1 MGKLKR
7 SCLAGSF
14 VLHTMIIALLVL
26 GPMLLAKRQ
35 EKVQVIDLIPSEI
48 VDQILSPKVS
58 VTPPTTTQTK
68 PTPPK
73 PKPVKITKPKP
84 KPTPPRPKPV
94 KTTKPKPKPTP
105 PKPKPIKITK
115 PKPKI
120 KVNLKPVKITK
131 PKPKIKVNLKPTI
144 RRPDSSKVKAQQE
157 AAERARKANA
167 KRQETLNNSINRLS
181 SNLSGSTAVNAPLG
195 RLAAA
200 NYESLIRKKYMD
212 ATFHPGAINRDPVVK
227 VRLVI
232 ARSGK
237 VLSARIIN
245 NSGVTSWDRAVQK
258 SLDRVKHIAPFPKS
272 ISGSKKTF
280 TLNFNSRS
288 FK

>member
-14 VLHTMIIALLVL
+14 VLHAMIIALLVL

-58 VTPPTTTQTK
+58 VTPPTTTKTK

-84 KPTPPRPKPV
+84 
-94 KTTKPKPKPTP
+94 TP
-105 PKPKPIKITK
+105 PKP
-115 PKPKI
+115 
-120 KVNLKPVKITK
+120 KPVKITK
-131 PKPKIKVNLKPTI
+131 PKPQIKVNLKPTI

-157 AAERARKANA
+157 AAERARKAYA

-232 ARSGK
+232 ARSGN
-237 VLSARIIN
+237 VLSAQIIN

>member
-58 VTPPTTTQTK
+58 VTPSTTTQTK

-84 KPTPPRPKPV
+84 KPV
-94 KTTKPKPKPTP
+94 KTTKPKPQ
-105 PKPKPIKITK
+105 
-115 PKPKI
+115 
-120 KVNLKPVKITK
+120 
-131 PKPKIKVNLKPTI
+131 IKVNLKPTI

-167 KRQETLNNSINRLS
+167 KRQETLNKSINRLS

-232 ARSGK
+232 SRSGN
-237 VLSARIIN
+237 VLSAQIIN

>member
-14 VLHTMIIALLVL
+14 LLHTMIIALLVL

-84 KPTPPRPKPV
+84 Q
-94 KTTKPKPKPTP
+94 
-105 PKPKPIKITK
+105 
-115 PKPKI
+115 
-120 KVNLKPVKITK
+120 
-131 PKPKIKVNLKPTI
+131 IKVNLKPTI

-157 AAERARKANA
+157 AAERARKAYA

-232 ARSGK
+232 ARSGN
-237 VLSARIIN
+237 VLSAQIIN

>member
-58 VTPPTTTQTK
+58 VTPPTTTKTK

-84 KPTPPRPKPV
+84 Q
-94 KTTKPKPKPTP
+94 
-105 PKPKPIKITK
+105 
-115 PKPKI
+115 
-120 KVNLKPVKITK
+120 
-131 PKPKIKVNLKPTI
+131 IKVNLKPTI

-157 AAERARKANA
+157 AAERARKAYA
-167 KRQETLNNSINRLS
+167 KRKETLNNSINRLS

-232 ARSGK
+232 ARSGN
-237 VLSARIIN
+237 VLSAQIIN

>member
-58 VTPPTTTQTK
+58 VTPPTTTKTK

-84 KPTPPRPKPV
+84 KPTPPKPKPV
-94 KTTKPKPKPTP
+94 KTTKPKPQ
-105 PKPKPIKITK
+105 
-115 PKPKI
+115 
-120 KVNLKPVKITK
+120 
-131 PKPKIKVNLKPTI
+131 IKVNLKPTI

-157 AAERARKANA
+157 AAERARKAYA

-232 ARSGK
+232 ARSGN
-237 VLSARIIN
+237 VLSAQIIN

>member
-58 VTPPTTTQTK
+58 VTPPTTTKTK

-84 KPTPPRPKPV
+84 KPTPPKP
-94 KTTKPKPKPTP
+94 
-105 PKPKPIKITK
+105 
-115 PKPKI
+115 
-120 KVNLKPVKITK
+120 KPVKITK
-131 PKPKIKVNLKPTI
+131 PKPQIKVNLKPTI

-167 KRQETLNNSINRLS
+167 QRQETLNNSINRLS

-232 ARSGK
+232 ARSGN
-237 VLSARIIN
+237 VLSAQIIN

>member
-14 VLHTMIIALLVL
+14 VLHAMIIALLVL

-58 VTPPTTTQTK
+58 VTPPTTTKTK

-84 KPTPPRPKPV
+84 Q
-94 KTTKPKPKPTP
+94 
-105 PKPKPIKITK
+105 
-115 PKPKI
+115 
-120 KVNLKPVKITK
+120 
-131 PKPKIKVNLKPTI
+131 IKVNLKPTI

-157 AAERARKANA
+157 AAERARKAYA

-232 ARSGK
+232 ARSGN
-237 VLSARIIN
+237 VLSAQIIN

>member
-14 VLHTMIIALLVL
+14 VLHAMIIALLVL

-58 VTPPTTTQTK
+58 VTPPTTTKTK

-84 KPTPPRPKPV
+84 Q
-94 KTTKPKPKPTP
+94 
-105 PKPKPIKITK
+105 
-115 PKPKI
+115 
-120 KVNLKPVKITK
+120 
-131 PKPKIKVNLKPTI
+131 IKVNLKPTI

-157 AAERARKANA
+157 AAERARKAKA

-232 ARSGK
+232 ARSGN
-237 VLSARIIN
+237 VLSAQIIN

>member
-14 VLHTMIIALLVL
+14 VLHAMIIALLVL

-58 VTPPTTTQTK
+58 VTPPTTTKTK
-68 PTPPK
+68 PTPSK

-84 KPTPPRPKPV
+84 Q
-94 KTTKPKPKPTP
+94 
-105 PKPKPIKITK
+105 
-115 PKPKI
+115 
-120 KVNLKPVKITK
+120 
-131 PKPKIKVNLKPTI
+131 IKVNLKPTI

-232 ARSGK
+232 ARSGN
-237 VLSARIIN
+237 VLSAQIIN

>member
-14 VLHTMIIALLVL
+14 VLHAMIIALLVL

-58 VTPPTTTQTK
+58 VTPPTTTKTK

-84 KPTPPRPKPV
+84 KPTPPKPKPV
-94 KTTKPKPKPTP
+94 KTTKPKPQ
-105 PKPKPIKITK
+105 
-115 PKPKI
+115 
-120 KVNLKPVKITK
+120 
-131 PKPKIKVNLKPTI
+131 IKVNLKPTI

-167 KRQETLNNSINRLS
+167 RRQETLNNSINRLS

-200 NYESLIRKKYMD
+200 NYESLMRKKYMD

-227 VRLVI
+227 VRFVI
-232 ARSGK
+232 ARSGN
-237 VLSARIIN
+237 VLSAQIIN

>member
-14 VLHTMIIALLVL
+14 VLHAMIIALLVL

-58 VTPPTTTQTK
+58 VTPPTTTKTK

-84 KPTPPRPKPV
+84 Q
-94 KTTKPKPKPTP
+94 
-105 PKPKPIKITK
+105 
-115 PKPKI
+115 
-120 KVNLKPVKITK
+120 
-131 PKPKIKVNLKPTI
+131 IKVNLKPTI

-157 AAERARKANA
+157 AAERARKAYA
-167 KRQETLNNSINRLS
+167 KRKETLNNSINRLS

-232 ARSGK
+232 ARSGN
-237 VLSARIIN
+237 VLSAQIIN

>member
-7 SCLAGSF
+7 SFLAGSF

-84 KPTPPRPKPV
+84 KPTPPKP
-94 KTTKPKPKPTP
+94 
-105 PKPKPIKITK
+105 
-115 PKPKI
+115 
-120 KVNLKPVKITK
+120 KPVKITK
-131 PKPKIKVNLKPTI
+131 PKPQIKVNLKPTI

-167 KRQETLNNSINRLS
+167 KRQETLNNSISRLS

-232 ARSGK
+232 SRNGN
-237 VLSARIIN
+237 VLSAQIIN
-245 NSGVTSWDRAVQK
+245 NSSVTSWDRAVQK

>member
-58 VTPPTTTQTK
+58 VTPPTTTKTK

-84 KPTPPRPKPV
+84 
-94 KTTKPKPKPTP
+94 TP
-105 PKPKPIKITK
+105 PKP
-115 PKPKI
+115 
-120 KVNLKPVKITK
+120 KPVKITK
-131 PKPKIKVNLKPTI
+131 PKPQIKVNLKPTI

-157 AAERARKANA
+157 AAERARKAYA

-232 ARSGK
+232 ARSGN
-237 VLSARIIN
+237 VLSAQIIN

>member
-48 VDQILSPKVS
+48 VDQILSPKVT

-84 KPTPPRPKPV
+84 KPTPSKP
-94 KTTKPKPKPTP
+94 
-105 PKPKPIKITK
+105 
-115 PKPKI
+115 
-120 KVNLKPVKITK
+120 KPVKITK
-131 PKPKIKVNLKPTI
+131 PKPQIKVNLKPTI

-181 SNLSGSTAVNAPLG
+181 SNLSGSTAVNAPFG
-195 RLAAA
+195 RLATA
-200 NYESLIRKKYMD
+200 NYESFIRKKYMD

-232 ARSGK
+232 ARSGN
-237 VLSARIIN
+237 VLSAQIIN

>member
-14 VLHTMIIALLVL
+14 VLHAMIIALLVL

-58 VTPPTTTQTK
+58 VTPPTTTKTK

-84 KPTPPRPKPV
+84 KPTPPKP
-94 KTTKPKPKPTP
+94 
-105 PKPKPIKITK
+105 
-115 PKPKI
+115 
-120 KVNLKPVKITK
+120 KPVKITK
-131 PKPKIKVNLKPTI
+131 PKPQIKVNLKPTI

-232 ARSGK
+232 ARSGN
-237 VLSARIIN
+237 VLSAQIIN

>member
-58 VTPPTTTQTK
+58 VTPPTTTKTK

-84 KPTPPRPKPV
+84 Q
-94 KTTKPKPKPTP
+94 
-105 PKPKPIKITK
+105 
-115 PKPKI
+115 
-120 KVNLKPVKITK
+120 
-131 PKPKIKVNLKPTI
+131 IKVNLKPTI

-181 SNLSGSTAVNAPLG
+181 SNLSRSTAVNAPLG

-232 ARSGK
+232 ARSGN
-237 VLSARIIN
+237 VLSAQIIN

>member
-14 VLHTMIIALLVL
+14 VLHAMIIALLVL

-84 KPTPPRPKPV
+84 Q
-94 KTTKPKPKPTP
+94 
-105 PKPKPIKITK
+105 
-115 PKPKI
+115 
-120 KVNLKPVKITK
+120 
-131 PKPKIKVNLKPTI
+131 IKVNLKPTI

-157 AAERARKANA
+157 AAERARKAYA

-232 ARSGK
+232 ARSGN
-237 VLSARIIN
+237 VLSAQIIN

>member
-14 VLHTMIIALLVL
+14 VLHAMIIALLVL

-94 KTTKPKPKPTP
+94 KTTKPKPQ
-105 PKPKPIKITK
+105 
-115 PKPKI
+115 
-120 KVNLKPVKITK
+120 
-131 PKPKIKVNLKPTI
+131 IKVNLKPTI

-232 ARSGK
+232 ARSGN
-237 VLSARIIN
+237 VLSAQIIN

>member
-48 VDQILSPKVS
+48 VDQILSPKAS

-94 KTTKPKPKPTP
+94 KTTKPKPQ
-105 PKPKPIKITK
+105 
-115 PKPKI
+115 
-120 KVNLKPVKITK
+120 
-131 PKPKIKVNLKPTI
+131 IKVNLKPTI

-232 ARSGK
+232 ARSGN
-237 VLSARIIN
+237 VLSAQIIN

-258 SLDRVKHIAPFPKS
+258 SLDRVKQIAPFPKS